1 MAEVKG
7 METAMATGTGE
18 HRVRVALDLTERFL
32 LILFAL
38 PFVLRFTHALQNDP
52 FILALILAEMLTV
65 VLLLIRRPGP
75 IAGTPWAFFVALI
88 GTFGPLLV
96 KAPDGPPVI
105 AAGAL
110 LMWLGLAISVS
121 AKLSLARSFG
131 MIAANRGV
139 KSRGVYRFIRHPMY
153 LGYAVTHFGFL
164 LVFPNLF
171 NLAIYLMTWTF
182 QLLRIR
188 EEERW
193 LSRDEAYR
201 DYADRVRYRLI
212 YGVY

>member
-1 MAEVKG
+1 MTEADEAESG
-7 METAMATGTGE
+7 MDAGSGE

-32 LILFAL
+32 LIVLAL
-38 PFVLRFTHALQNDP
+38 PFILRFGHALRTDP
-52 FILALILAEMLTV
+52 YILGLILAEMLTV
-65 VLLLIRRPGP
+65 LLLLIRRPGP
-75 IAGTPWAFFVALI
+75 IAGSAWAFVVALV
-88 GTFGPLLV
+88 GTFAPLLV
-96 KAPDGPPVI
+96 KAPEGPPAI
-105 AAGAL
+105 AAGAV

-139 KSRGVYRFIRHPMY
+139 KSRGIYAFIRHPMY
-153 LGYAVTHFGFL
+153 LGYAVTHLGFL

-171 NLAIYLMTWTF
+171 NLAIYVTTWTF

-193 LSRDEAYR
+193 LRRDEAYR
-201 DYADRVRYRLI
+201 DYAGRVRYRLI
-212 YGVY
+212 YGLY

>member
-1 MAEVKG
+1 MAEIGV
-7 METAMATGTGE
+7 ARRNGE
-18 HRVRVALDLTERFL
+18 QAVRVALDLTERFL
-32 LILFAL
+32 LIIVAL
-38 PFVLRFTHALQNDP
+38 PFVLRFTHALDRDP
-52 FILALILAEMLTV
+52 YLLGLILAEMLTV

-75 IAGTPWAFFVALI
+75 IAGTPWAFFVALV
-88 GTFGPLLV
+88 GTFAPLFV
-96 KAPDGPPVI
+96 TAPDGPPVI
-105 AAGAL
+105 PAGAA
-110 LMWLGLAISVS
+110 LMWVGLAISVA

-139 KSRGVYRFIRHPMY
+139 KSRGIYAFIRHPMY
-153 LGYAVTHFGFL
+153 LGYAVTHLGFL

-171 NLAIYLMTWTF
+171 NLAVYLTTWTF

-193 LSRDEAYR
+193 LCQDEAYR
-201 DYADRVRYRLI
+201 EYADRVRYRLI